1 MNNKVEFPTDVDR
14 DIYSRRTRRRLAEHF
29 MEIAVSIEKC
39 CEGLRHQTSSRT
51 SSSSPTMFGE
61 GKSAGKTC
69 KGGRVLIARARLT
82 VTPVTLPTCCYPRR
96 AGFFFVWAF
105 VLFFC
110 GNLFFCCKVA
120 SSVCVYFFFRG
131 IMAYWGVEEKGR
143 HLMNNKILQ
152 KYSFELICW

>member
-96 AGFFFVWAF
+96 AGFF
-105 VLFFC
+105 LRLGFC
-110 GNLFFCCKVA
+110 FIFLWEFIF
-120 SSVCVYFFFRG
+120 
-131 IMAYWGVEEKGR
+131 
-143 HLMNNKILQ
+143 LL
-152 KYSFELICW
+152 